1 MGVITRDGKDYDIDI
16 NNYTFRLVVLSSSYS
31 MGMTLFNTDNNSYS
45 LCWSDLSSE
54 YGYIADTLA
63 EVFSRYRELVY
74 YVANYNL

>member
-45 LCWSDLSSE
+45 LCW
-54 YGYIADTLA
+54 
-63 EVFSRYRELVY
+63 
-74 YVANYNL
+74 